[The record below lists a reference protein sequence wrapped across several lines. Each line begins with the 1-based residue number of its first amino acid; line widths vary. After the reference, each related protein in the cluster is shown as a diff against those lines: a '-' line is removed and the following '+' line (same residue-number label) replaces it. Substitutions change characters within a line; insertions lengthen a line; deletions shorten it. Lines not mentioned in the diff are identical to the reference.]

1 MMGYP
6 NRILL
11 DQTQL
16 RLQAQPYQSLLSLFG
31 MSVSNDQGSKNAY
44 HGPKSI
50 LFNFMSESIN

>member
-11 DQTQL
+11 DQAQL

-31 MSVSNDQGSKNAY
+31 MSVSNDQGSKNAH
-44 HGPKSI
+44 HGLKSN

>member
-11 DQTQL
+11 DQAQL

-44 HGPKSI
+44 YGPKSN

>member
-11 DQTQL
+11 DQAQL

-31 MSVSNDQGSKNAY
+31 MSVSNDQGSKIAD
-44 HGPKSI
+44 HVPKSI

>member
-6 NRILL
+6 YRILL
-11 DQTQL
+11 DQAQL

-44 HGPKSI
+44 HGPK
-50 LFNFMSESIN
+50 

>member
-6 NRILL
+6 NRTLL
-11 DQTQL
+11 DQAQL

-31 MSVSNDQGSKNAY
+31 MGVSNDQGSKNAY
-44 HGPKSI
+44 HDPKSN